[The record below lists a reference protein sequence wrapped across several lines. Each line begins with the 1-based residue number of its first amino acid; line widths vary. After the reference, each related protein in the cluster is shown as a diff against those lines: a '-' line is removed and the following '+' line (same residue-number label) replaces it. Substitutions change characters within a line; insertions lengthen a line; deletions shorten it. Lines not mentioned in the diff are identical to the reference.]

1 MFMNKISA
9 QVVLKVFLLA
19 TMAGSVLGMSG
30 CNTMQGLGK
39 DVSKLGDK
47 IEQKAEEKKKY

>member
-1 MFMNKISA
+1 MMKKIVA
-9 QVVLKVFLLA
+9 LMVLKTSLLVVFA
-19 TMAGSVLGMSG
+19 TGAVLSMSG
-30 CNTMQGLGK
+30 CNTVEGLGK

>member
-1 MFMNKISA
+1 MKKVITLVTLKASLLA
-9 QVVLKVFLLA
+9 AIGAGVVL
-19 TMAGSVLGMSG
+19 SVSG
-30 CNTMQGLGK
+30 CNTMEGLGK

>member
-1 MFMNKISA
+1 MKKVMALIA
-9 QVVLKVFLLA
+9 LKVSLLVA
-19 TMAGSVLGMSG
+19 IGGGVALSLSG
-30 CNTMQGLGK
+30 CNTMEGLGK